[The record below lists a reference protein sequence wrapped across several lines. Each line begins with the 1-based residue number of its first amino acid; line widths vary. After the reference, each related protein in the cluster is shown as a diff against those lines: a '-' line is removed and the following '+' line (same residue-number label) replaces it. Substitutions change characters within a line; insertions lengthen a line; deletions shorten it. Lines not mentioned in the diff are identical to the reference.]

1 MKKYKV
7 YQLRRENE
15 NIIDDYHE
23 SYDAKMKVIAEYEIS
38 SDRNDPVII
47 SEDI

>member
-23 SYDAKMKVIAEYEIS
+23 SYDAKNESYCRI
-38 SDRNDPVII
+38 
-47 SEDI
+47 